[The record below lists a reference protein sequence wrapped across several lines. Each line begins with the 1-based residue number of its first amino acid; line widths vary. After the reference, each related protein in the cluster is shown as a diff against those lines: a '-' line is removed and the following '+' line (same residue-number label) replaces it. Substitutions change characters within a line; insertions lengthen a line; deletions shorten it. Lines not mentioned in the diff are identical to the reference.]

1 MLAIQAVCALV
12 DVAIIVLASHY
23 PEHDWYEW
31 ALQSWLRRS
40 AFLYLVAYVA
50 ASALTF
56 SVKIVLVT
64 GAAALLGQL
73 ASFAFVLHSAER
85 VDSFRGFTA
94 QSALDLLRQLIEV
107 QGIDPVV
114 FMANQLV
121 LLAITTGLIAGAI
134 WRARRHVE
142 RAVMAETERA
152 NLGRYFSPNV
162 VERLA
167 SDVRGLEAGRAQD
180 AAVMFVD
187 VIGSTRRME
196 AITPEEVITII
207 RAFHRRMVPIV
218 FRHNGSVDKFLG
230 DGLMAVF
237 GAPEKTPYEAR
248 DALLCAVEI
257 LDTIDQ
263 WRDQLIAVGRV
274 ATTVGIGIHF
284 GPVIQGNVG
293 IADRLEF
300 TTLGD
305 TVNVASRLESMTRQF
320 DAGILLSLE
329 SRGGRRA
336 LQPPAGR
343 SQGALP
349 RSWLA
354 AHRRPYTDPH
364 HRHRPETHRM
374 SNVIRIDPGPRMSE
388 ASVFGD
394 RMYLSGM
401 IPEDTS
407 LDVTGQVKQALAE
420 IDALLKKG
428 GSDKTKILSAVIW
441 LRDIGDFAAMNAVW
455 DAWVVPG
462 QTPARATVQAHLNDP
477 KMKVEIMVVAAI

>member
-1 MLAIQAVCALV
+1 V
-12 DVAIIVLASHY
+12 
-23 PEHDWYEW
+23 
-31 ALQSWLRRS
+31 
-40 AFLYLVAYVA
+40 LVA
-50 ASALTF
+50 
-56 SVKIVLVT
+56 

-94 QSALDLLRQLIEV
+94 QGALDLLRQLIEV
-107 QGIDPVV
+107 QGIDDPVV

-121 LLAITTGLIAGAI
+121 LLAITTGLIAAAI

-142 RAVMAETERA
+142 RAVLAETERA

-180 AAVMFVD
+180 AAVIFVD

-196 AITPEEVITII
+196 AITPEEVINLI

-320 DAGILLSLE
+320 DAGILLSQETLAAAE
-329 SRGGRRA
+329 RSSPLPADLKARCRDLG
-336 LQPPAGR
+336 LQPIVGHTPIHIIAID
-343 SQGALP
+343 
-349 RSWLA
+349 
-354 AHRRPYTDPH
+354 RRLT
-364 HRHRPETHRM
+364 
-374 SNVIRIDPGPRMSE
+374 
-388 ASVFGD
+388 A
-394 RMYLSGM
+394 
-401 IPEDTS
+401 
-407 LDVTGQVKQALAE
+407 
-420 IDALLKKG
+420 
-428 GSDKTKILSAVIW
+428 
-441 LRDIGDFAAMNAVW
+441 
-455 DAWVVPG
+455 
-462 QTPARATVQAHLNDP
+462 
-477 KMKVEIMVVAAI
+477 

>member
-1 MLAIQAVCALV
+1 MADESIRPDSNTPPGWLQRLHEEELSGFAFAFKARVIALGVVFLWVVLSSSWTRLPVLIAAMALFFVVGWIGYATAKSRYMLAIQAVCALV

-94 QSALDLLRQLIEV
+94 QGALDLLRQLIEV
-107 QGIDPVV
+107 QGIDDPVV

-121 LLAITTGLIAGAI
+121 LLAITTGLIAAAI

-187 VIGSTRRME
+187 VIGWTRRME

-329 SRGGRRA
+329 AVAAAERSSPLPADLKARCRDLG
-336 LQPPAGR
+336 LQPIVGHTPIHIIAIDRR
-343 SQGALP
+343 STA
-349 RSWLA
+349 
-354 AHRRPYTDPH
+354 
-364 HRHRPETHRM
+364 
-374 SNVIRIDPGPRMSE
+374 
-388 ASVFGD
+388 
-394 RMYLSGM
+394 
-401 IPEDTS
+401 
-407 LDVTGQVKQALAE
+407 
-420 IDALLKKG
+420 
-428 GSDKTKILSAVIW
+428 
-441 LRDIGDFAAMNAVW
+441 
-455 DAWVVPG
+455 
-462 QTPARATVQAHLNDP
+462 
-477 KMKVEIMVVAAI
+477 

>member
-1 MLAIQAVCALV
+1 MADQSIRPDRTGPPGWLQRLHEEELSGFAFAFKARAIALGIVFIWVVLSSSWTRLPVLIAAMAVFFAVGWIGYATRRSRYMLAMQGVCALV

-23 PEHDWYEW
+23 PENDWYEW

-56 SVKIVLVT
+56 SVRIVLIA
-64 GAAALLGQL
+64 GAAAFVGQL
-73 ASFAFVLHSAER
+73 ASFAFVLHSAEH

-94 QSALDLLRQLIEV
+94 AGALDLLRQLIEV
-107 QGIDPVV
+107 QGIDDPVV
-114 FMANQLV
+114 FMLNQLV
-121 LLAITTGLIAGAI
+121 LLAITIGLIAGAI

-152 NLGRYFSPNV
+152 NLGRYFSPSV
-162 VERLA
+162 VEHLA
-167 SDVRGLEAGRAQD
+167 AADVRGLEAGRAQD

-196 AITPEEVITII
+196 AVTPEEVIAII
-207 RAFHRRMVPIV
+207 RAFHRRIVPIV

-237 GAPEKTPYEAR
+237 GAPEKTPDAAR

-263 WRDQLIAVGRV
+263 WRDRLIAVGRV
-274 ATTVGIGIHF
+274 ATTVGIGIHY

-320 DAGILLSLE
+320 DAGVLLSAE
-329 SRGGRRA
+329 AVAAAERA
-336 LQPPAGR
+336 SPLPSDLKARCRDLGLQAIVGHTPIHMIAID
-343 SQGALP
+343 
-349 RSWLA
+349 
-354 AHRRPYTDPH
+354 RRPT
-364 HRHRPETHRM
+364 
-374 SNVIRIDPGPRMSE
+374 
-388 ASVFGD
+388 A
-394 RMYLSGM
+394 
-401 IPEDTS
+401 
-407 LDVTGQVKQALAE
+407 
-420 IDALLKKG
+420 
-428 GSDKTKILSAVIW
+428 
-441 LRDIGDFAAMNAVW
+441 
-455 DAWVVPG
+455 
-462 QTPARATVQAHLNDP
+462 
-477 KMKVEIMVVAAI
+477 

>member
-1 MLAIQAVCALV
+1 VADESIHPDRNTPPGWLQRLHEEELSGFAFAFKARAIALGVVFLWVVLSSSWTRLPVLIAAMALFFAVGWIGYATRRSRYMLAIQAVCALV

-50 ASALTF
+50 ASALIF
-56 SVKIVLVT
+56 SVKIVLVA

-94 QSALDLLRQLIEV
+94 QGALDLLRQLIEV
-107 QGIDPVV
+107 QGIDDPVV

-121 LLAITTGLIAGAI
+121 LLAITTGLIAAAI

-142 RAVMAETERA
+142 RAVLAETERA

-180 AAVMFVD
+180 AAVIFVD

-196 AITPEEVITII
+196 AITPEEVINLI

-274 ATTVGIGIHF
+274 ATTVGIGIHY

-293 IADRLEF
+293 IADRMEF

-329 SRGGRRA
+329 TVAAAERSSPLPAELKARCRDLG
-336 LQPPAGR
+336 LQPIVGHAPIHIIAID
-343 SQGALP
+343 
-349 RSWLA
+349 
-354 AHRRPYTDPH
+354 RRPT
-364 HRHRPETHRM
+364 
-374 SNVIRIDPGPRMSE
+374 
-388 ASVFGD
+388 A
-394 RMYLSGM
+394 
-401 IPEDTS
+401 
-407 LDVTGQVKQALAE
+407 
-420 IDALLKKG
+420 
-428 GSDKTKILSAVIW
+428 
-441 LRDIGDFAAMNAVW
+441 
-455 DAWVVPG
+455 
-462 QTPARATVQAHLNDP
+462 
-477 KMKVEIMVVAAI
+477 

>member
-1 MLAIQAVCALV
+1 MADNSIRTDRSVPPGWLQRLHEEELSGFAFAFKARAIALGVVFMWVVFSSSWTRLPVLIAAMAVFFVVGWIGYATAKSRYMLAIQSVCAVV
-12 DVAIIVLASHY
+12 DVAIIVLGSHY
-23 PEHDWYEW
+23 PEGDWHEW

-56 SVKIVLVT
+56 SVRIVLIA

-73 ASFAFVLHSAER
+73 ASFAFVLHSAEH

-94 QSALDLLRQLIEV
+94 PNALELLRQLSEV
-107 QGIDPVV
+107 QGVGPVV

-142 RAVMAETERA
+142 RAVLAETERA

-167 SDVRGLEAGRAQD
+167 ADVRGLEAGRAQD

-196 AITPEEVITII
+196 AITPEEVITLI
-207 RAFHRRMVPIV
+207 RAFHRRIVPIV

-237 GAPEKTPYEAR
+237 GAPEKVPYEAR

-263 WRDQLIAVGRV
+263 ERDQRIAVGKV
-274 ATTVGIGIHF
+274 ASTVGIGIHF

-329 SRGGRRA
+329 T
-336 LQPPAGR
+336 
-343 SQGALP
+343 
-349 RSWLA
+349 LA
-354 AHRRPYTDPH
+354 AAERSSPLPSDLKARCRDLGLKPIVGHTPIHIIAIDRRPT
-364 HRHRPETHRM
+364 
-374 SNVIRIDPGPRMSE
+374 
-388 ASVFGD
+388 A
-394 RMYLSGM
+394 
-401 IPEDTS
+401 
-407 LDVTGQVKQALAE
+407 
-420 IDALLKKG
+420 
-428 GSDKTKILSAVIW
+428 
-441 LRDIGDFAAMNAVW
+441 
-455 DAWVVPG
+455 
-462 QTPARATVQAHLNDP
+462 
-477 KMKVEIMVVAAI
+477 

>member
-1 MLAIQAVCALV
+1 MFSSSWGRLPFLIGAIAIFFLVGWLGCATRRSRHRLAIQAICAVV
-12 DVAIIVLASHY
+12 DVAIIVVGSHY
-23 PEHDWYEW
+23 PESDWHEW

-56 SVKIVLVT
+56 SVGIVLIAG
-64 GAAALLGQL
+64 GAAFVGLLG
-73 ASFAFVLHSAER
+73 SFAFVLHSAER
-85 VDSFRGFTA
+85 VDSFGGFTA
-94 QSALDLLRQLIEV
+94 PNALELLRQLMQV
-107 QGIDPVV
+107 LGVDPVV
-114 FMANQLV
+114 FMISQLL

-152 NLGRYFSPNV
+152 NLGRYFSPGV
-162 VERLA
+162 VEHLA

-187 VIGSTRRME
+187 VIGSMRRME
-196 AITPEEVITII
+196 AVTPEEVIAII
-207 RAFHRRMVPIV
+207 RAFHRRIVPIV

-237 GAPEKTPYEAR
+237 GAPEKTPDEAR

-263 WRDQLIAVGRV
+263 WRDQRIAVGKV
-274 ATTVGIGIHF
+274 ATTVCIGIHY

-320 DAGILLSLE
+320 DAGILLGLE
-329 SRGGRRA
+329 ALAAAERSGPLPAELKARCRDLD
-336 LQPPAGR
+336 LQPIVGHTPIHIIAID
-343 SQGALP
+343 
-349 RSWLA
+349 
-354 AHRRPYTDPH
+354 RRPT
-364 HRHRPETHRM
+364 
-374 SNVIRIDPGPRMSE
+374 
-388 ASVFGD
+388 A
-394 RMYLSGM
+394 
-401 IPEDTS
+401 
-407 LDVTGQVKQALAE
+407 
-420 IDALLKKG
+420 
-428 GSDKTKILSAVIW
+428 
-441 LRDIGDFAAMNAVW
+441 
-455 DAWVVPG
+455 
-462 QTPARATVQAHLNDP
+462 
-477 KMKVEIMVVAAI
+477 

>member
-1 MLAIQAVCALV
+1 VADDSTRTDHDTPPGWLQRLHEEELSGFAFAFKARAIALGIVFMWVVFSSSWTRLPVLIAAMALFFVVGWIGYTTRKSRYMLAIQAVCAMV
-12 DVAIIVLASHY
+12 DVAIIVLGSHY
-23 PEHDWYEW
+23 PEGDWYEW
-31 ALQSWLRRS
+31 ALQSWLRRA

-56 SVKIVLVT
+56 SVKIVLIA
-64 GAAALLGQL
+64 GAAALVGQL
-73 ASFAFVLHSAER
+73 ASFAFVLHSAEH

-94 QSALDLLRQLIEV
+94 SNALELLSQLIEV
-107 QGIDPVV
+107 QGVDPVV
-114 FMANQLV
+114 FMLNQLV

-142 RAVMAETERA
+142 RAVLAETERA

-167 SDVRGLEAGRAQD
+167 TDMRGLEAGRAQD

-196 AITPEEVITII
+196 ANTPEQVIAVI
-207 RAFHRRMVPIV
+207 RAFHRRIVPIV
-218 FRHNGSVDKFLG
+218 FRHNGSIDKFLG

-237 GAPEKTPYEAR
+237 GAPEKTPCEAR
-248 DALLCAVEI
+248 DSLLCAVEI

-263 WRDQLIAVGRV
+263 WRDRLVAVGRA

-329 SRGGRRA
+329 A
-336 LQPPAGR
+336 LQAAERSSPLPADLNARCRDLGL
-343 SQGALP
+343 QPIVGHTPIHIIAID
-349 RSWLA
+349 
-354 AHRRPYTDPH
+354 RRPT
-364 HRHRPETHRM
+364 
-374 SNVIRIDPGPRMSE
+374 
-388 ASVFGD
+388 A
-394 RMYLSGM
+394 
-401 IPEDTS
+401 
-407 LDVTGQVKQALAE
+407 
-420 IDALLKKG
+420 
-428 GSDKTKILSAVIW
+428 
-441 LRDIGDFAAMNAVW
+441 
-455 DAWVVPG
+455 
-462 QTPARATVQAHLNDP
+462 
-477 KMKVEIMVVAAI
+477 

>member
-1 MLAIQAVCALV
+1 MADDSIRTDRDTPPGWLQRLHEEELSGFAFAFKARAIALGVVFMWVVFSSSWTRLPVLIAAMALFFVVGWIGYVTRKSRYMLAIQALCAVV
-12 DVAIIVLASHY
+12 DVAIIVLGSHY
-23 PEHDWYEW
+23 PEGDWYEW

-56 SVKIVLVT
+56 SVRIVLIA

-73 ASFAFVLHSAER
+73 ASFAFVLHSAEH

-94 QSALDLLRQLIEV
+94 PNALELLRQLSEV
-107 QGIDPVV
+107 QGVGPVV
-114 FMANQLV
+114 FMLNQLV

-142 RAVMAETERA
+142 RAVLAETERA

-196 AITPEEVITII
+196 AVTPEQVIAII

-218 FRHNGSVDKFLG
+218 FQHNGSIDKFLG

-237 GAPEKTPYEAR
+237 GAPEKSPDEAR

-274 ATTVGIGIHF
+274 ATTVAIGIHY

-305 TVNVASRLESMTRQF
+305 TVNVASRLETMTRQF

-329 SRGGRRA
+329 ALQAAERSSPLPADLKARCRDLGLQPIVGHTPIHIIAIDRRA
-336 LQPPAGR
+336 TA
-343 SQGALP
+343 
-349 RSWLA
+349 
-354 AHRRPYTDPH
+354 
-364 HRHRPETHRM
+364 
-374 SNVIRIDPGPRMSE
+374 
-388 ASVFGD
+388 
-394 RMYLSGM
+394 
-401 IPEDTS
+401 
-407 LDVTGQVKQALAE
+407 
-420 IDALLKKG
+420 
-428 GSDKTKILSAVIW
+428 
-441 LRDIGDFAAMNAVW
+441 
-455 DAWVVPG
+455 
-462 QTPARATVQAHLNDP
+462 
-477 KMKVEIMVVAAI
+477 

>member
-1 MLAIQAVCALV
+1 VADESIRTDGSAPPGWLQRLHEEELSGFAFAFKARAIALGTVFIWLVFSSSWTRLPVMIAAMALFFVVGWIGYATRKNRHMLAIQAVCALM
-12 DVAIIVLASHY
+12 DVTIIVLASHY

-56 SVKIVLVT
+56 SVKIVVVT
-64 GAAALLGQL
+64 GVAAFVGQL
-73 ASFAFVLHSAER
+73 ASFAFVLYSAEH

-94 QSALDLLRQLIEV
+94 PSALGLLRQLIEV

-142 RAVMAETERA
+142 RAVLAETERA

-196 AITPEEVITII
+196 AITPEEVITVI
-207 RAFHRRMVPIV
+207 RAFHRRIVPIV

-257 LDTIDQ
+257 LDSIDEE
-263 WRDQLIAVGRV
+263 RDQRIAVGKV
-274 ATTVGIGIHF
+274 ASTVAIGIHF

-329 SRGGRRA
+329 T
-336 LQPPAGR
+336 
-343 SQGALP
+343 
-349 RSWLA
+349 LA
-354 AHRRPYTDPH
+354 AAERSSPLPADLKARCRDLGLKPIVGHTPIHIIAIDRRP
-364 HRHRPETHRM
+364 
-374 SNVIRIDPGPRMSE
+374 
-388 ASVFGD
+388 
-394 RMYLSGM
+394 
-401 IPEDTS
+401 
-407 LDVTGQVKQALAE
+407 
-420 IDALLKKG
+420 
-428 GSDKTKILSAVIW
+428 
-441 LRDIGDFAAMNAVW
+441 AA
-455 DAWVVPG
+455 
-462 QTPARATVQAHLNDP
+462 
-477 KMKVEIMVVAAI
+477 

>member
-1 MLAIQAVCALV
+1 VADESIHPDRAAPPGWLQRLHEEELSGFAFAFKARAIALGVVFMWVVFSSSWTRLPVLIAAMALFFVVGWIGYATRKSRYMLVIQSVCAFV
-12 DVAIIVLASHY
+12 DVAIIVLGSHY
-23 PEHDWYEW
+23 PEGDWYEW

-56 SVKIVLVT
+56 SVKIVLIA
-64 GAAALLGQL
+64 GAAAFLGQL
-73 ASFAFVLHSAER
+73 ASFAFVLHSAEH

-94 QSALDLLRQLIEV
+94 SNALELLRQLIEV
-107 QGIDPVV
+107 QGVDPVV
-114 FMANQLV
+114 FMLNQLV

-142 RAVMAETERA
+142 RAVLAETERA

-167 SDVRGLEAGRAQD
+167 ADVRGLEAGRAQN

-207 RAFHRRMVPIV
+207 RAFHRRIVPIV

-237 GAPEKTPYEAR
+237 GAPEKAPYEAR

-263 WRDQLIAVGRV
+263 WRDQLVAVGRI
-274 ATTVGIGIHF
+274 ATTVAIGIHY

-329 SRGGRRA
+329 TVAAAERSSPLPADLKARCRDLG
-336 LQPPAGR
+336 LQPIVGHTPIHIIAID
-343 SQGALP
+343 
-349 RSWLA
+349 
-354 AHRRPYTDPH
+354 RRPT
-364 HRHRPETHRM
+364 
-374 SNVIRIDPGPRMSE
+374 
-388 ASVFGD
+388 A
-394 RMYLSGM
+394 
-401 IPEDTS
+401 
-407 LDVTGQVKQALAE
+407 
-420 IDALLKKG
+420 
-428 GSDKTKILSAVIW
+428 
-441 LRDIGDFAAMNAVW
+441 
-455 DAWVVPG
+455 
-462 QTPARATVQAHLNDP
+462 
-477 KMKVEIMVVAAI
+477 

>member
-1 MLAIQAVCALV
+1 MADESIRPDRDTPPGWLQRLHEEELSGFAFAFKARAIALGVVFMWVVFSSSWTRLPVLIAAMAVFFVVGWIGYATAKSRYMLAIQSVCAVV

-23 PEHDWYEW
+23 PEGDWHEW

-56 SVKIVLVT
+56 SVRIVLIA

-73 ASFAFVLHSAER
+73 ASFAFVLHSAEH

-94 QSALDLLRQLIEV
+94 PNALELLRQLSEV
-107 QGIDPVV
+107 QGVGPVV

-142 RAVMAETERA
+142 RAVLAETERA

-167 SDVRGLEAGRAQD
+167 SDVRGLEAGRAQN

-196 AITPEEVITII
+196 AITPEEVITLI
-207 RAFHRRMVPIV
+207 RAFHRRIVPIV

-263 WRDQLIAVGRV
+263 ERDQRIAVGKV
-274 ATTVGIGIHF
+274 ASTVGIGIHF

-329 SRGGRRA
+329 TLAAAERSSPLPPDLKARCRDLG
-336 LQPPAGR
+336 LQPIVGHAPIHIIAID
-343 SQGALP
+343 
-349 RSWLA
+349 
-354 AHRRPYTDPH
+354 RRPT
-364 HRHRPETHRM
+364 
-374 SNVIRIDPGPRMSE
+374 
-388 ASVFGD
+388 A
-394 RMYLSGM
+394 
-401 IPEDTS
+401 
-407 LDVTGQVKQALAE
+407 
-420 IDALLKKG
+420 
-428 GSDKTKILSAVIW
+428 
-441 LRDIGDFAAMNAVW
+441 
-455 DAWVVPG
+455 
-462 QTPARATVQAHLNDP
+462 
-477 KMKVEIMVVAAI
+477 

>member
-1 MLAIQAVCALV
+1 VADDSIRTDRDTPPGWLQRLHEEELSGFAFAFKARAIALGVVFIWLVFSSSWTRLPVLIAAMAVFFVVGWIGYATRKSRYMLVIQAVCALV

-56 SVKIVLVT
+56 SVRIVLVAG
-64 GAAALLGQL
+64 GAAFVGQL
-73 ASFAFVLHSAER
+73 ASFAFVLHSAEH

-94 QSALDLLRQLIEV
+94 SNALELLRQLIEV
-107 QGIDPVV
+107 QGVDPVV
-114 FMANQLV
+114 FMLNQLV

-134 WRARRHVE
+134 WRARGHVE
-142 RAVMAETERA
+142 RAVLAETERA

-196 AITPEEVITII
+196 AVTPEEVITII
-207 RAFHRRMVPIV
+207 RAFHRRIVPIV

-237 GAPEKTPYEAR
+237 GAPEKTPDEAR

-263 WRDQLIAVGRV
+263 WRDRLVAVGRV
-274 ATTVGIGIHF
+274 ATTVGVGIHF

-329 SRGGRRA
+329 TVAAAERSSPLPADLKARCRDLG
-336 LQPPAGR
+336 LQPIVGHTPIHIIAID
-343 SQGALP
+343 
-349 RSWLA
+349 
-354 AHRRPYTDPH
+354 RRPT
-364 HRHRPETHRM
+364 
-374 SNVIRIDPGPRMSE
+374 
-388 ASVFGD
+388 A
-394 RMYLSGM
+394 
-401 IPEDTS
+401 
-407 LDVTGQVKQALAE
+407 
-420 IDALLKKG
+420 
-428 GSDKTKILSAVIW
+428 
-441 LRDIGDFAAMNAVW
+441 
-455 DAWVVPG
+455 
-462 QTPARATVQAHLNDP
+462 
-477 KMKVEIMVVAAI
+477 

>member
-1 MLAIQAVCALV
+1 VADDSIRSDRDTPPGWLQRLHEEELSGFAFAFKARAIALGVVFMWVVFSSSWTRLPVLIAAMAAFFVVGWIGYATAKSRYMLVIQALCALA

-56 SVKIVLVT
+56 SVKIVLVS
-64 GAAALLGQL
+64 GAAAFAGQL
-73 ASFAFVLHSAER
+73 ASFAFVLHSAEH

-94 QSALDLLRQLIEV
+94 PNALDLLRQLIEV

-142 RAVMAETERA
+142 RAVLAETERA

-196 AITPEEVITII
+196 AITPEQVITLI
-207 RAFHRRMVPIV
+207 RAFHRRIVPVV

-237 GAPEKTPYEAR
+237 GASETASYEAR
-248 DALLCAVEI
+248 DSLLCAVEI

-263 WRDQLIAVGRV
+263 ERDQRIAVGKV
-274 ATTVGIGIHF
+274 ASTVGIGIHF

-320 DAGILLSLE
+320 DAGILLSQE
-329 SRGGRRA
+329 T
-336 LQPPAGR
+336 
-343 SQGALP
+343 
-349 RSWLA
+349 LA
-354 AHRRPYTDPH
+354 AAERSGPLPADLKARFRDLGLTPIVGHTPIHIIAIDRRPT
-364 HRHRPETHRM
+364 
-374 SNVIRIDPGPRMSE
+374 
-388 ASVFGD
+388 A
-394 RMYLSGM
+394 
-401 IPEDTS
+401 
-407 LDVTGQVKQALAE
+407 
-420 IDALLKKG
+420 
-428 GSDKTKILSAVIW
+428 
-441 LRDIGDFAAMNAVW
+441 
-455 DAWVVPG
+455 
-462 QTPARATVQAHLNDP
+462 
-477 KMKVEIMVVAAI
+477 

>member
-1 MLAIQAVCALV
+1 MADDSLRTDRDTPPGWLQRLHEEELSGFAFAFKARAIALGVVFMWVVFSSSWTRLPVLIAAMAVFFVVGWIGYATAKSRYMLAIQSVCAVV
-12 DVAIIVLASHY
+12 DVAIIVLGSHY
-23 PEHDWYEW
+23 PDGDWYEW

-56 SVKIVLVT
+56 SVRIVLIA
-64 GAAALLGQL
+64 GAAAFLGQL
-73 ASFAFVLHSAER
+73 ASFAFVLHSAEH
-85 VDSFRGFTA
+85 VDSCRGFTA
-94 QSALDLLRQLIEV
+94 PNALELLRQLIEV
-107 QGIDPVV
+107 QGVGPVV
-114 FMANQLV
+114 FMLNQLV
-121 LLAITTGLIAGAI
+121 LLAVTTGLIAGAI

-142 RAVMAETERA
+142 RAVLAETERA

-167 SDVRGLEAGRAQD
+167 ADVRGLEAGRAQD

-196 AITPEEVITII
+196 AITPEEVITVI
-207 RAFHRRMVPIV
+207 RAFHRRIVPIV

-237 GAPEKTPYEAR
+237 GAPEKAPYEAR

-263 WRDQLIAVGRV
+263 WRDRLIADGRV

-329 SRGGRRA
+329 TLAAAERSSPLPPDLKARCRDLG
-336 LQPPAGR
+336 LQPIVGHTPIHIIAID
-343 SQGALP
+343 
-349 RSWLA
+349 
-354 AHRRPYTDPH
+354 RRP
-364 HRHRPETHRM
+364 
-374 SNVIRIDPGPRMSE
+374 
-388 ASVFGD
+388 
-394 RMYLSGM
+394 
-401 IPEDTS
+401 
-407 LDVTGQVKQALAE
+407 
-420 IDALLKKG
+420 
-428 GSDKTKILSAVIW
+428 
-441 LRDIGDFAAMNAVW
+441 AA
-455 DAWVVPG
+455 
-462 QTPARATVQAHLNDP
+462 
-477 KMKVEIMVVAAI
+477 

>member
-1 MLAIQAVCALV
+1 MADESIRPDRNTPPGWLQRLHEEELSGFAFAFKARAIALGVVFLWVVFSSSWTRLPVLIAAMALFFAVGWIGYATAKSRYMLAIQAVCALV

-64 GAAALLGQL
+64 GAAALVGQL
-73 ASFAFVLHSAER
+73 ASFAFVLYSAEH

-94 QSALDLLRQLIEV
+94 PSALALLRQLIEV

-207 RAFHRRMVPIV
+207 RAFHRRIVPIV

-263 WRDQLIAVGRV
+263 WRAQRIADGKV
-274 ATTVGIGIHF
+274 ATTVRVGMHY

-329 SRGGRRA
+329 AVAAAERSSPLPADLKARCRDLG
-336 LQPPAGR
+336 LQPIVGHTPIHIIAID
-343 SQGALP
+343 
-349 RSWLA
+349 
-354 AHRRPYTDPH
+354 RRPT
-364 HRHRPETHRM
+364 
-374 SNVIRIDPGPRMSE
+374 
-388 ASVFGD
+388 A
-394 RMYLSGM
+394 
-401 IPEDTS
+401 
-407 LDVTGQVKQALAE
+407 
-420 IDALLKKG
+420 
-428 GSDKTKILSAVIW
+428 
-441 LRDIGDFAAMNAVW
+441 
-455 DAWVVPG
+455 
-462 QTPARATVQAHLNDP
+462 
-477 KMKVEIMVVAAI
+477 

>member
-1 MLAIQAVCALV
+1 VADDSLRTDRDTPPGWLQRLHEEELSGFAFAFKARAIALGVVFMWVVFSSSWTRLPVLIAAMALFFVVGWIGYATAKSRYMLAIQSVCAVV
-12 DVAIIVLASHY
+12 DVAIIVLGSHY
-23 PEHDWYEW
+23 PDGDWYEW

-56 SVKIVLVT
+56 SVRIVLIA
-64 GAAALLGQL
+64 GAAAFLGQL
-73 ASFAFVLHSAER
+73 ASFAFVLHSAEH

-94 QSALDLLRQLIEV
+94 PGALELLRQLSEV
-107 QGIDPVV
+107 QGVGPVV

-142 RAVMAETERA
+142 RAVLAETERA

-167 SDVRGLEAGRAQD
+167 SDVRGLDAGRAQD

-196 AITPEEVITII
+196 AITPEEVIIVI
-207 RAFHRRMVPIV
+207 RAFHRRIVPIV

-237 GAPEKTPYEAR
+237 GAPEKAPYEAR

-263 WRDQLIAVGRV
+263 WRDRLIADGRV

-320 DAGILLSLE
+320 DAGILLSQETLVAAE
-329 SRGGRRA
+329 RSSPLPADLKARCRDLG
-336 LQPPAGR
+336 LQPIVGHTPIHIIAID
-343 SQGALP
+343 
-349 RSWLA
+349 
-354 AHRRPYTDPH
+354 RRPT
-364 HRHRPETHRM
+364 
-374 SNVIRIDPGPRMSE
+374 
-388 ASVFGD
+388 A
-394 RMYLSGM
+394 
-401 IPEDTS
+401 
-407 LDVTGQVKQALAE
+407 
-420 IDALLKKG
+420 
-428 GSDKTKILSAVIW
+428 
-441 LRDIGDFAAMNAVW
+441 
-455 DAWVVPG
+455 
-462 QTPARATVQAHLNDP
+462 
-477 KMKVEIMVVAAI
+477 

>member
-1 MLAIQAVCALV
+1 VADDSIRTDRDTPPGWLQRLHEEELSGFAFAFKARAIALGVVFIWLVFSSSWTRLPVLIAAMAVFFVVGWIGYATRKSRYMLVIQAVCALV

-56 SVKIVLVT
+56 SVRIVLVAG
-64 GAAALLGQL
+64 GAAFVGQL
-73 ASFAFVLHSAER
+73 ASFAFVLHSAEH

-94 QSALDLLRQLIEV
+94 SNALELLRQLIEV
-107 QGIDPVV
+107 QGVDPVV
-114 FMANQLV
+114 FMLNQLV

-134 WRARRHVE
+134 WRARGHVE
-142 RAVMAETERA
+142 RAVLAETERA

-196 AITPEEVITII
+196 AVTPEEVITII
-207 RAFHRRMVPIV
+207 RAFHRRIVPIV

-237 GAPEKTPYEAR
+237 GAPEKTPDEAR

-263 WRDQLIAVGRV
+263 WRDRLVAVGRV
-274 ATTVGIGIHF
+274 ATTVGVGIHF

-320 DAGILLSLE
+320 DAGILMSLE
-329 SRGGRRA
+329 VLQAAERSSPLPAELRA
-336 LQPPAGR
+336 RCRDLGLQPIVGHAPIHIIAID
-343 SQGALP
+343 
-349 RSWLA
+349 
-354 AHRRPYTDPH
+354 RRPT
-364 HRHRPETHRM
+364 
-374 SNVIRIDPGPRMSE
+374 
-388 ASVFGD
+388 A
-394 RMYLSGM
+394 
-401 IPEDTS
+401 
-407 LDVTGQVKQALAE
+407 
-420 IDALLKKG
+420 
-428 GSDKTKILSAVIW
+428 
-441 LRDIGDFAAMNAVW
+441 
-455 DAWVVPG
+455 
-462 QTPARATVQAHLNDP
+462 
-477 KMKVEIMVVAAI
+477 

>member
-1 MLAIQAVCALV
+1 VADESIHPDRNTPPGWLQRLHEEELSGFAFAFKARAIALGVVFLWVVLSSSWTRLPVLIAAMALFFAVGWIGYATRRSRYMLAIQAVCALV

-50 ASALTF
+50 ASALIF
-56 SVKIVLVT
+56 SVKIVLVA

-94 QSALDLLRQLIEV
+94 QGALDLLRQLIEV
-107 QGIDPVV
+107 QGIDDPVV

-121 LLAITTGLIAGAI
+121 LLAITTGLIAAAI

-142 RAVMAETERA
+142 RAVLAETERA

-180 AAVMFVD
+180 AAVIFVD

-196 AITPEEVITII
+196 AITPEEVINLI

-320 DAGILLSLE
+320 DAGILLSQETLAAAE
-329 SRGGRRA
+329 RSSPLPADLKARCRDLG
-336 LQPPAGR
+336 LQPIVGHTPIHIIAID
-343 SQGALP
+343 
-349 RSWLA
+349 
-354 AHRRPYTDPH
+354 RRPT
-364 HRHRPETHRM
+364 
-374 SNVIRIDPGPRMSE
+374 
-388 ASVFGD
+388 A
-394 RMYLSGM
+394 
-401 IPEDTS
+401 
-407 LDVTGQVKQALAE
+407 
-420 IDALLKKG
+420 
-428 GSDKTKILSAVIW
+428 
-441 LRDIGDFAAMNAVW
+441 
-455 DAWVVPG
+455 
-462 QTPARATVQAHLNDP
+462 
-477 KMKVEIMVVAAI
+477 

>member
-1 MLAIQAVCALV
+1 MADESIHPDRNTPPGWLQRLHEEELSGFAFAFKARAIALGVVFLWVVFSSSWTRLPVLIAAMALFFVVGWIGYATRKSRYMLAIQAVCALV

-64 GAAALLGQL
+64 GAAA
-73 ASFAFVLHSAER
+73 FAGPAR
-85 VDSFRGFTA
+85 
-94 QSALDLLRQLIEV
+94 LLRLRAPFRRARRFVPRLHRAECARAAAPAHRGPGHRSRGV
-107 QGIDPVV
+107 H
-114 FMANQLV
+114 ANQLV

-207 RAFHRRMVPIV
+207 RAFHRRIVPIV

-263 WRDQLIAVGRV
+263 WRDQLIAVGKV

-329 SRGGRRA
+329 AVAAAERSSPLPADLKARCRDLG
-336 LQPPAGR
+336 LQPIVGHTPIHIIAID
-343 SQGALP
+343 
-349 RSWLA
+349 
-354 AHRRPYTDPH
+354 RRPT
-364 HRHRPETHRM
+364 
-374 SNVIRIDPGPRMSE
+374 
-388 ASVFGD
+388 A
-394 RMYLSGM
+394 
-401 IPEDTS
+401 
-407 LDVTGQVKQALAE
+407 
-420 IDALLKKG
+420 
-428 GSDKTKILSAVIW
+428 
-441 LRDIGDFAAMNAVW
+441 
-455 DAWVVPG
+455 
-462 QTPARATVQAHLNDP
+462 
-477 KMKVEIMVVAAI
+477 

>member
-1 MLAIQAVCALV
+1 VADESIHPDRNTPPGWLQRLHEEELSGFAFAFKARAIALGVVFLWVVLSSSWTRLPVLIAAMALFFAVGWIGYATAKSRYMLAIQSVCAVV
-12 DVAIIVLASHY
+12 DVALIVLASHY
-23 PEHDWYEW
+23 PEGDWHEW

-56 SVKIVLVT
+56 SVRIVLIA

-73 ASFAFVLHSAER
+73 ASFAFVLHSAEH

-94 QSALDLLRQLIEV
+94 PNALELLRQLSEV
-107 QGIDPVV
+107 QGVGPVV
-114 FMANQLV
+114 FMLNQLV

-142 RAVMAETERA
+142 RAVLAETERA

-167 SDVRGLEAGRAQD
+167 SDMRGLEAGRAQD

-196 AITPEEVITII
+196 AITPEEVITVI

-263 WRDQLIAVGRV
+263 WRDRLIAVGRV
-274 ATTVGIGIHF
+274 ATTVGVGIHF

-329 SRGGRRA
+329 AVAAAERSSPLPADLKARCRDLG
-336 LQPPAGR
+336 LQPIVGHAPIHIIAID
-343 SQGALP
+343 
-349 RSWLA
+349 
-354 AHRRPYTDPH
+354 RRPT
-364 HRHRPETHRM
+364 
-374 SNVIRIDPGPRMSE
+374 
-388 ASVFGD
+388 A
-394 RMYLSGM
+394 
-401 IPEDTS
+401 
-407 LDVTGQVKQALAE
+407 
-420 IDALLKKG
+420 
-428 GSDKTKILSAVIW
+428 
-441 LRDIGDFAAMNAVW
+441 
-455 DAWVVPG
+455 
-462 QTPARATVQAHLNDP
+462 
-477 KMKVEIMVVAAI
+477 

>member
-1 MLAIQAVCALV
+1 VADESTRTDGGAPPGWLQRLHEEELSGFAFAFKARAIALGAVFIWLVFSSSWTRLPVMIAAMALFFVVGWIGYATRKSRYMLAIQSVCAMA
-12 DVAIIVLASHY
+12 DVAIIVLGSHY
-23 PEHDWYEW
+23 PEGDWYEW
-31 ALQSWLRRS
+31 ALQSWLRRA

-56 SVKIVLVT
+56 SVKIVLIT
-64 GAAALLGQL
+64 GAAALVGQL
-73 ASFAFVLHSAER
+73 ASFAFVLHSAEH

-94 QSALDLLRQLIEV
+94 SNALELLRQLIEV
-107 QGIDPVV
+107 QGVDPVV
-114 FMANQLV
+114 FMLNQLV

-142 RAVMAETERA
+142 RAVLAETERA

-167 SDVRGLEAGRAQD
+167 TDVRGLEAGRAQD

-196 AITPEEVITII
+196 AITPEQVIAVI
-207 RAFHRRMVPIV
+207 RAFHRRIVPIV
-218 FRHNGSVDKFLG
+218 FRHNGSIDKFLG

-237 GAPEKTPYEAR
+237 GAPEKAPDEAR

-257 LDTIDQ
+257 LDSIDQ
-263 WRDQLIAVGRV
+263 ERDQRIAVGK
-274 ATTVGIGIHF
+274 AASTVGIGIHF

-329 SRGGRRA
+329 A
-336 LQPPAGR
+336 LQAAERSGPLPADLKARCRDLGL
-343 SQGALP
+343 QPIVGHTPIHIIAID
-349 RSWLA
+349 
-354 AHRRPYTDPH
+354 RRPT
-364 HRHRPETHRM
+364 
-374 SNVIRIDPGPRMSE
+374 
-388 ASVFGD
+388 A
-394 RMYLSGM
+394 
-401 IPEDTS
+401 
-407 LDVTGQVKQALAE
+407 
-420 IDALLKKG
+420 
-428 GSDKTKILSAVIW
+428 
-441 LRDIGDFAAMNAVW
+441 
-455 DAWVVPG
+455 
-462 QTPARATVQAHLNDP
+462 
-477 KMKVEIMVVAAI
+477 

>member
-1 MLAIQAVCALV
+1 VADDSIRSDRDTPPGWLQRLHEEELSGFAFAFKARAIALGVVFMWVVFSSSWTRLPVLIAAMAAFFVVGWIGYATAKSRYMLVIQALCALA

-56 SVKIVLVT
+56 SVKIVLVS
-64 GAAALLGQL
+64 GAAAFAGQL
-73 ASFAFVLHSAER
+73 ASFAFVLHSAEH

-94 QSALDLLRQLIEV
+94 PNALDLLRQLIEV

-142 RAVMAETERA
+142 RAVLAETERA

-196 AITPEEVITII
+196 AITPEQVITLI
-207 RAFHRRMVPIV
+207 RAFHRRIVPVV

-237 GAPEKTPYEAR
+237 GASERASYEAR
-248 DALLCAVEI
+248 DSLLCAVEI

-263 WRDQLIAVGRV
+263 ERDQRIAVGKV
-274 ATTVGIGIHF
+274 ASTVGIGIHF

-320 DAGILLSLE
+320 DAGILLSQE
-329 SRGGRRA
+329 T
-336 LQPPAGR
+336 
-343 SQGALP
+343 
-349 RSWLA
+349 LA
-354 AHRRPYTDPH
+354 AAERSGPLPADLKARFRDLGFTPIVGHTPIHIIAIDRRPT
-364 HRHRPETHRM
+364 
-374 SNVIRIDPGPRMSE
+374 
-388 ASVFGD
+388 A
-394 RMYLSGM
+394 
-401 IPEDTS
+401 
-407 LDVTGQVKQALAE
+407 
-420 IDALLKKG
+420 
-428 GSDKTKILSAVIW
+428 
-441 LRDIGDFAAMNAVW
+441 
-455 DAWVVPG
+455 
-462 QTPARATVQAHLNDP
+462 
-477 KMKVEIMVVAAI
+477 

>member
-1 MLAIQAVCALV
+1 MADDTLRSGRHPPGWLQRLHEEELSGFAFAFKARSIALGVVLVWVVLSASWSRLPFLVGAVAIFFLVGWLGYATRRSRHMLVIQGICAVI
-12 DVAIIVLASHY
+12 DVAIIVVASHF
-23 PEHDWYEW
+23 PENDWHEW
-31 ALQSWLRRS
+31 ALQTWLRRS

-56 SVKIVLVT
+56 SVAIVLMA
-64 GAAALLGQL
+64 GAAALAGQL
-73 ASFAFVLHSAER
+73 ASFAFVLDSAEK

-94 QSALDLLRQLIEV
+94 PNALDLLRQMTEV
-107 QGIDPVV
+107 QGVDPIV
-114 FMANQLV
+114 FMVNQLV

-167 SDVRGLEAGRAQD
+167 AADVRGLEAGRAQD

-196 AITPEEVITII
+196 EVTPEEVITII
-207 RAFHRRMVPIV
+207 RAFHRRIVPIV
-218 FRHNGSVDKFLG
+218 FRHDGSVDKFLG

-237 GAPEKTPYEAR
+237 GAPEKTPDAAR

-257 LDTIDQ
+257 VDTIDQ
-263 WRDQLIAVGRV
+263 WRAELVAVGRV
-274 ATTVGIGIHF
+274 ATTVGIGIHY

-320 DAGILLSLE
+320 DVGILLSREALAAAE
-329 SRGGRRA
+329 RA
-336 LQPPAGR
+336 SPLPPELAARCRDLGLQPLVGHAPIHIIAID
-343 SQGALP
+343 
-349 RSWLA
+349 
-354 AHRRPYTDPH
+354 RRP
-364 HRHRPETHRM
+364 
-374 SNVIRIDPGPRMSE
+374 
-388 ASVFGD
+388 
-394 RMYLSGM
+394 
-401 IPEDTS
+401 
-407 LDVTGQVKQALAE
+407 
-420 IDALLKKG
+420 
-428 GSDKTKILSAVIW
+428 
-441 LRDIGDFAAMNAVW
+441 AA
-455 DAWVVPG
+455 
-462 QTPARATVQAHLNDP
+462 
-477 KMKVEIMVVAAI
+477 

>member
-1 MLAIQAVCALV
+1 VADDSIRTDRDTPPGWLQRLHEEELSGFAFAFKARAIALGVVFMWVVFSASWTRLPVLIAAMAIFFVVGWIGYATAKSRYMLAIQSVCAVV
-12 DVAIIVLASHY
+12 DVALIVLASHY
-23 PEHDWYEW
+23 PEGDWHEW

-56 SVKIVLVT
+56 SVRIVLIA

-73 ASFAFVLHSAER
+73 ASFAFVLHSAEH

-94 QSALDLLRQLIEV
+94 PNALELLRQLSEV
-107 QGIDPVV
+107 QGVGPVV
-114 FMANQLV
+114 FMLNQLV

-142 RAVMAETERA
+142 RAVLAETERA

-162 VERLA
+162 VERLAA

-196 AITPEEVITII
+196 AITPEQVITII
-207 RAFHRRMVPIV
+207 RAFHHRIVPIV

-237 GAPEKTPYEAR
+237 GAPEKAPYEAR

-263 WRDQLIAVGRV
+263 ERDQRIAVGKV
-274 ATTVGIGIHF
+274 ASTVGIGIHF

-320 DAGILLSLE
+320 DAGILLSQETLVAAE
-329 SRGGRRA
+329 RSSPLPADLKARCRDLG
-336 LQPPAGR
+336 LQAIVGHTPIRIIAID
-343 SQGALP
+343 
-349 RSWLA
+349 
-354 AHRRPYTDPH
+354 RRPT
-364 HRHRPETHRM
+364 
-374 SNVIRIDPGPRMSE
+374 
-388 ASVFGD
+388 A
-394 RMYLSGM
+394 
-401 IPEDTS
+401 
-407 LDVTGQVKQALAE
+407 
-420 IDALLKKG
+420 
-428 GSDKTKILSAVIW
+428 
-441 LRDIGDFAAMNAVW
+441 
-455 DAWVVPG
+455 
-462 QTPARATVQAHLNDP
+462 
-477 KMKVEIMVVAAI
+477 

>member
-1 MLAIQAVCALV
+1 VADESIHPDRNAPPGWLQRLREEELSGFAFAFKARAIALGIVFIWVVFSSSWTRLPVLIAAMALFFVVGWIGYATRRSRCMLAIQVVCALA

-64 GAAALLGQL
+64 GAAAFLGQL
-73 ASFAFVLHSAER
+73 ASFAFVLHSAEH

-94 QSALDLLRQLIEV
+94 QGALDLLRQLIEV
-107 QGIDPVV
+107 QGIDDPVV

-142 RAVMAETERA
+142 RAVLAETERA

-167 SDVRGLEAGRAQD
+167 SDVRGLEAGRAQN

-207 RAFHRRMVPIV
+207 RAFHRRIVPIV

-257 LDTIDQ
+257 LDSIDQ
-263 WRDQLIAVGRV
+263 ERDQRIAVGKV
-274 ATTVGIGIHF
+274 ASTVGIGIHY

-293 IADRLEF
+293 IADRMEF

-320 DAGILLSLE
+320 DAGILLSQETLAAAE
-329 SRGGRRA
+329 RSSPLPADLKARCRNLG
-336 LQPPAGR
+336 LQPIVGHTPIHIIAID
-343 SQGALP
+343 
-349 RSWLA
+349 
-354 AHRRPYTDPH
+354 RRP
-364 HRHRPETHRM
+364 
-374 SNVIRIDPGPRMSE
+374 
-388 ASVFGD
+388 
-394 RMYLSGM
+394 
-401 IPEDTS
+401 
-407 LDVTGQVKQALAE
+407 
-420 IDALLKKG
+420 
-428 GSDKTKILSAVIW
+428 
-441 LRDIGDFAAMNAVW
+441 AA
-455 DAWVVPG
+455 
-462 QTPARATVQAHLNDP
+462 
-477 KMKVEIMVVAAI
+477 

>member
-1 MLAIQAVCALV
+1 MADQSIRSDRRAPPGWLQRLHEEELSGFAFAFKARTIALGVVLLWVVLSSSWGRLPFLLGAVGLFFVVGWIGYATRRSRHMLLIQGACALA

-23 PEHDWYEW
+23 PEGGWYEW
-31 ALQSWLRRS
+31 ALQTWLRRS
-40 AFLYLVAYVA
+40 AFLYLAAYVA

-56 SVKIVLVT
+56 SVKVVI
-64 GAAALLGQL
+64 AAGTAAFLGQL
-73 ASFAFVLHSAER
+73 ASFAFVLYSAEH

-94 QSALDLLRQLIEV
+94 PGALALLRQLTEV

-114 FMANQLV
+114 FMINQLV
-121 LLAITTGLIAGAI
+121 LLAITTGLIAGGI

-167 SDVRGLEAGRAQD
+167 SDVRALEAGRAQD

-196 AITPEEVITII
+196 AVTPEEVITII
-207 RAFHRRMVPIV
+207 RAFHGRIVPIV
-218 FRHNGSVDKFLG
+218 FRHNGSIDKFLG

-237 GAPEKTPYEAR
+237 GAPEKTPYAAR

-263 WRDQLIAVGRV
+263 WRGERLAVGKS
-274 ATTVGIGIHF
+274 ATTVGVGIHF

-305 TVNVASRLESMTRQF
+305 TVNVASRLENMTRQF
-320 DAGILLSLE
+320 DAGILLSREAVDAAERSSPLPAE
-329 SRGGRRA
+329 LKARCRDLG
-336 LQPPAGR
+336 LQPLVGHEPVHIVAID
-343 SQGALP
+343 
-349 RSWLA
+349 
-354 AHRRPYTDPH
+354 RR
-364 HRHRPETHRM
+364 
-374 SNVIRIDPGPRMSE
+374 
-388 ASVFGD
+388 
-394 RMYLSGM
+394 
-401 IPEDTS
+401 
-407 LDVTGQVKQALAE
+407 
-420 IDALLKKG
+420 
-428 GSDKTKILSAVIW
+428 
-441 LRDIGDFAAMNAVW
+441 
-455 DAWVVPG
+455 
-462 QTPARATVQAHLNDP
+462 QTP
-477 KMKVEIMVVAAI
+477 

>member
-1 MLAIQAVCALV
+1 VADDSIRTDRDTPPGWLQRLHEEELSGFAFAFKARAIALGVVFMWVVFSSSWTRLPVLIAAMAVFFVVGWIGYATAKSRYMLAIQAVCALV

-73 ASFAFVLHSAER
+73 ASFAFVLHSAEH

-94 QSALDLLRQLIEV
+94 PSALELLRQLTEV

-114 FMANQLV
+114 FMLNQLV

-142 RAVMAETERA
+142 RAVLAETERA

-196 AITPEEVITII
+196 AITPEQVITII
-207 RAFHRRMVPIV
+207 RAFHRRIVPIV
-218 FRHNGSVDKFLG
+218 FQHNGSVDKFLG

-237 GAPEKTPYEAR
+237 GAPEKAPCEAR

-257 LDTIDQ
+257 LDSIDQ
-263 WRDQLIAVGRV
+263 ERDQRIAVGKV
-274 ATTVGIGIHF
+274 ASTVGIGIHF

-305 TVNVASRLESMTRQF
+305 TVNVASRLESMSRQF

-329 SRGGRRA
+329 T
-336 LQPPAGR
+336 L
-343 SQGALP
+343 
-349 RSWLA
+349 LA
-354 AHRRPYTDPH
+354 AERSGPLPADLKARCRDLGLRPIVGHTPIHIIAIDRRPT
-364 HRHRPETHRM
+364 
-374 SNVIRIDPGPRMSE
+374 
-388 ASVFGD
+388 A
-394 RMYLSGM
+394 
-401 IPEDTS
+401 
-407 LDVTGQVKQALAE
+407 
-420 IDALLKKG
+420 
-428 GSDKTKILSAVIW
+428 
-441 LRDIGDFAAMNAVW
+441 
-455 DAWVVPG
+455 
-462 QTPARATVQAHLNDP
+462 
-477 KMKVEIMVVAAI
+477 